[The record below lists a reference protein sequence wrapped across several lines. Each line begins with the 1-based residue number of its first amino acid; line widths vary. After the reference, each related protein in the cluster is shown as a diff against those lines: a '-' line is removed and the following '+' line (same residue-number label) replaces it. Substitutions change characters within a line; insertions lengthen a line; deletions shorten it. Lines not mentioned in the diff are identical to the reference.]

1 MQAWPCFIRLY
12 PSVPVTGTL
21 YFLCWGS
28 EWISAVPLGR
38 PLPSVSRSW
47 IHFSSGSMTLKEPRL
62 WSWRGRPDFCTAEPL
77 KRSPSFFSQNETLM
91 SGGEARTFSL
101 SLLESS
107 GGSSSYWDLSG
118 VTTKWSS
125 FLELL
130 RSSPPSQMEYLL
142 GFRGSCGPR
151 PGSSSTLNSSSRLWG
166 WDQRFLSASAGLS
179 PRWRP
184 PLPPKTTL
192 CTFPEFNLHTVW
204 MHQLYCWHRL
214 YCKSVKHQLW
224 VQRLHCFCSDSPS
237 VATVTALQSSSGHWE
252 RDTIFIH
259 KPGQSVARKRKSTW
273 RKNSKTDVINKWF
286 KLKS

>member
-62 WSWRGRPDFCTAEPL
+62 WSWSGRLDFCTAAPL

-118 VTTKWSS
+118 VTTKWRKRTD
-125 FLELL
+125 LALL
-130 RSSPPSQMEYLL
+130 LCFQALFWNFCGLLLHPRWNTFWDLGGAVGPDPAAAPLSTPRPVCEVEISVSCQPPLGSLL
-142 GFRGSCGPR
+142 GDGPH
-151 PGSSSTLNSSSRLWG
+151 
-166 WDQRFLSASAGLS
+166 S
-179 PRWRP
+179 PRKQPFAR
-184 PLPPKTTL
+184 
-192 CTFPEFNLHTVW
+192 F
-204 MHQLYCWHRL
+204 
-214 YCKSVKHQLW
+214 
-224 VQRLHCFCSDSPS
+224 
-237 VATVTALQSSSGHWE
+237 QSSIFTQYGCINFTV
-252 RDTIFIH
+252 DTDFIA
-259 KPGQSVARKRKSTW
+259 KV
-273 RKNSKTDVINKWF
+273 
-286 KLKS
+286 